1 MNWNEYAEAVAKFE
15 ATADKPHELRFAHA
29 YIGFMSELG
38 ECADACNT
46 HNHPN
51 IKEELGDLCFYVAIP
66 SRMTRHEPDVSV
78 EAPITEYAAA
88 NLVKRWLFGGKHP
101 SEAAINNVTD
111 TMFINVFRTAQRYG
125 IPMEEIYKANFDKLT
140 KRLAGGTKTYAQ
152 TVDETE
158 RDRAA
163 EAKIMEGK

>member
-1 MNWNEYAEAVAKFE
+1 MTWNEYAEAVAKFE

-29 YIGFMSELG
+29 YLGFMSEIG
-38 ECADACNT
+38 ELESACQT
-46 HNHPN
+46 HDHPN
-51 IKEELGDLCFYVAIP
+51 IKEELGDQCFYVAIP
-66 SRMTRHEPDVSV
+66 SRMTRHEPDVS
-78 EAPITEYAAA
+78 AKGHTTEYDAA

-111 TMFINVFRTAQRYG
+111 TMFINVLRAAQRYG
-125 IPMEEIYKANFDKLT
+125 IAMEDIYQANFDKLN

-152 TVDETE
+152 TADEDQ